1 MRSGVL
7 GGVAPRNDEG
17 AAPVSPPPASVS
29 VGAQP
34 PPASVSNSACMSYTA
49 ALAGLQDKTSVP
61 DIVVKKLHREIS
73 ALRMSRHM
81 TIAGGD
87 ERLALQLHA
96 WNAALAGA
104 LLPGLHI
111 AEVTI
116 RNMAAHRVKA
126 RYTGLFSS
134 R

>member
-1 MRSGVL
+1 
-7 GGVAPRNDEG
+7 
-17 AAPVSPPPASVS
+17 
-29 VGAQP
+29 
-34 PPASVSNSACMSYTA
+34 
-49 ALAGLQDKTSVP
+49 
-61 DIVVKKLHREIS
+61 
-73 ALRMSRHM
+73 MSRHV

-96 WNAALAGA
+96 WNAALAA
-104 LLPGLHI
+104 SLLPGLHM

-134 R
+134 L